1 MVDATEQIINLDVA
15 GVASGFMD
23 SVSQLGGYIVW
34 AVLLGSL
41 IGVIIYFL
49 SFKHTISIRILNR
62 NGNVLPV
69 KDRAR
74 EIKVD
79 GVKYWKLMKRKDI
92 IPVPPADALI
102 VMKSGG
108 KPKYYAEFTFNEET
122 GYIPLEYDVTTDNF
136 NNKLIMTQH
145 GKVIKDSFQ
154 PFTTNQRS
162 LYVMQLRK
170 AEARRKKDVLER
182 IMQLAT
188 PLVLVMLFIAVL
200 IFWEDVAKP
209 GKEMANLNIQMQQQ
223 NIELLDNL
231 AEISA
236 QNARIVQAYTGV
248 DLEITQQVKQ

>member
-1 MVDATEQIINLDVA
+1 MADVTEQILNFDV
-15 GVASGFMD
+15 GGIGSTFMD
-23 SVSQLGGYIVW
+23 SASAFGGYLVW
-34 AVLLGSL
+34 IFVISAVVVAFVY
-41 IGVIIYFL
+41 IL
-49 SFKHTISIRILNR
+49 SFKHIVSVRILNR

-74 EIKVD
+74 EVKVD
-79 GVKYWKLMKRKDI
+79 GVKYWKLLKRKDV

-102 VMKSGG
+102 VVKSGG
-108 KPKYYAEFTFNEET
+108 KPKFYAEFTYNEES
-122 GYIPLEYDVTTDNF
+122 GYIPLEYDVTTSNF
-136 NNKLIMTQH
+136 NEKLIITQH

-170 AEARRKKDVLER
+170 AEARKKKDLLER

-209 GKEMANLNIQMQQQ
+209 GKEMANLNVQMQQK
-223 NIELLDNL
+223 NLELLDNL

-236 QNARIVQAYTGV
+236 QNARIVQAYTGT
-248 DLEITQQVKQ
+248 DLEITQQVTQ